1 MNQQSNKQSW
11 SQKIGCECVRLVFHL
26 NVWTRSWEAWQRS
39 IKAVQDWVD
48 RGEDGPT
55 ISTGDEQLSHG
66 GHDEDVGLGPDLGQD
81 GVDGTDAEVVE
92 DLSGLHSLTGGHVQA
107 GHIPTDIGVAN
118 NGEKMGSH
126 LDNVCLINQ
135 DKCAWLTK
143 ISVLVNKRFW
153 RTIKDNLMTTR
164 E

>member
-1 MNQQSNKQSW
+1 MAKAASGIRLTEWVSKRVVRS
-11 SQKIGCECVRLVFHL
+11 ECGWGLHL

-48 RGEDGPT
+48 RWEDGPT

-66 GHDEDVGLGPDLGQD
+66 GHDADGGLGPDLGQD

-92 DLSGLHSLTGGHVQA
+92 DLSGLHSLTGGNVQA
-107 GHIPTDIGVAN
+107 GHIPADIGIAN
-118 NGEKMGSH
+118 KWEKMGSH

-135 DKCAWLTK
+135 DKCTCK
-143 ISVLVNKRFW
+143 QKVMTDNKRQSNDDT
-153 RTIKDNLMTTR
+153 RIKF
-164 E
+164 